1 MNADPSLSEVGRVV
15 PRAPVRRLNTDN
27 PESASGTPR
36 SGSKPICKHCGAPLL
51 DARMVEAGFCCAG
64 CSYVYRIVHEQG
76 LAGYYRIKD
85 EITTPA
91 DAAVFQPRDYAW
103 LETAQRAEECRA
115 ESPNPADRGAKAVPN
130 RRGSATPPY
139 RSAVPELTLDLQGV
153 SCAGCVWLIERLF
166 QQQAGARQIVANAQ
180 LGTVRLR
187 WVRGEFSAAG
197 FARALQGF
205 GYLVGPLGE
214 KRGEPES
221 RALAKRIGLCAAF
234 AMNVGLFTFPVY
246 FGMTRDFEYARLFG
260 LLSLAF
266 GTLSLLVGGE
276 YFIGRAVRALRL
288 GAMHIDLP
296 IGLGIAGAYAGS
308 LYGWLAGEERLVYFD
323 FVSGFILLMLIGRW
337 AQVAAVERNQR
348 RLLAMQPERPRVM
361 TDDAGEVAPEALRVG
376 QDFALAPGRMNP
388 VEAQL
393 GAAAANFSLA
403 SINGEAEP
411 RVFGSGAR
419 VPAGAVNVG
428 HAAERLTARQTWSE
442 AVLAQLLQAPERAGA
457 RDGLIERIVRG
468 YIIGILGVASLA
480 GLGWW
485 IGTGE
490 ALRTGAVVTAVLV
503 VSCPCAVALAFPLA
517 DEMATVALRRRGV
530 FVREGDLWTK
540 LGRVRQ
546 IVFDKT
552 GTLTL
557 ETPVLQNPEAL
568 RGLEPDARAALHA
581 LVRANPHPVSQA
593 LLENL
598 LAEGAS
604 EPLAGEVREEVG
616 YGVELGRWSLGRT
629 GWRVKS
635 AGITCNVLY
644 YKRVAG
650 GATVLACE
658 GRAVAEFHFAD
669 TVRMDARAEVAA
681 LRRRGFAVQIL
692 SGDRREKVAAL
703 ADELGLPAECALGE
717 LTPQEKAAWFAGER
731 GEQSLMLGDGAND
744 SLAFDRALCRGTP
757 VIHRG
762 LLEQKA
768 DFYYLGRGIG
778 GIRALFEVDAVRRR
792 TQRVILVFSIVY
804 NLLAVGLAV
813 AGRMNPLVAAILMP
827 VNSLATL
834 AIVTGGMRRVF
845 AQRAEPAA
853 S

>member
-1 MNADPSLSEVGRVV
+1 MKVALTASDVGGVTS
-15 PRAPVRRLNTDN
+15 PRSSSRSRG
-27 PESASGTPR
+27 EGTP
-36 SGSKPICKHCGAPLL
+36 PTCCKHCGAALP
-51 DARMVEAGFCCAG
+51 DARAVESGFCCAG
-64 CSYVYRIVHEQG
+64 CAYVYRLVHEHG

-85 EITTPA
+85 AITAPA
-91 DAAVFQPRDYAW
+91 DAAVFQARDYAW
-103 LETAQRAEECRA
+103 LEAAQRTAE
-115 ESPNPADRGAKAVPN
+115 
-130 RRGSATPPY
+130 ATARPGRP
-139 RSAVPELTLDLQGV
+139 PELMLDLQGV

-166 QQQAGARQIVANAQ
+166 QQQPGAREIVANAQ

-187 WVRGEFSAAG
+187 WVSGEFGAAE
-197 FARALQGF
+197 FARALQAF

-214 KRGEPES
+214 ARGESES
-221 RALAKRIGLCAAF
+221 RTLVKRIGLCTAF
-234 AMNVGLFTFPVY
+234 TMNVMLFTLPVY
-246 FGMTRDFEYARLFG
+246 FGMEREFEYARLFG

-266 GTLSLLVGGE
+266 GTLSLLVGGV
-276 YFIGRAVRALRL
+276 YFLGRAVRALRL

-296 IGLGIAGAYAGS
+296 IGLGIVGAYLGS
-308 LYGWLAGEERLVYFD
+308 LYGWLAGEERFVYFD

-348 RLLAMQPERPRVM
+348 RLLALQPKPSRVR
-361 TDDAGEVAPEALRVG
+361 TDDAGEIAPEELRVG
-376 QDFALAPGRMNP
+376 QIYALAAGQTNP

-393 GAAAANFSLA
+393 GAEAATFSLA

-411 RVFGSGAR
+411 RVFPAGAR
-419 VPAGAVNVG
+419 VPAGAVQLG
-428 HAAERLTARQTWSE
+428 HGAVRLTARQVWSE
-442 AVLAQLLQAPERAGA
+442 SLLAQLLQTPERAGA

-468 YIIGILGVASLA
+468 YIIGILGVAAAA

-485 IGTGE
+485 IGTGD
-490 ALRTGAVVTAVLV
+490 ALRTWAVVTAVLV

-530 FVREGDLWTK
+530 FVRDAALWTK
-540 LGRVRQ
+540 LRRVRHL
-546 IVFDKT
+546 VFDKT

-568 RGLEPDARAALHA
+568 RGLDPEARAALHA
-581 LVRANPHPVSQA
+581 LVRDNPHPVSQA
-593 LLENL
+593 LRENL
-598 LAEGAS
+598 LAEGAT

-616 YGVELGRWSLGRT
+616 GGVELGAWSLGRA
-629 GWRVKS
+629 GWR
-635 AGITCNVLY
+635 ANATDETCHLIGD
-644 YKRVAG
+644 KPGLA
-650 GATVLACE
+650 GATVLARD
-658 GRAVAEFHFAD
+658 GRVVAAFRFAD
-669 TVRMDARAEVAA
+669 TVRADARAEVAA

-703 ADELGLPAECALGE
+703 AGELGLPAGSALGE
-717 LTPQEKAAWFAGER
+717 LSPEEKAAWFAGSRADEA
-731 GEQSLMLGDGAND
+731 LMLGDGAND

-762 LLEQKA
+762 LLERKA

-792 TQRVILVFSIVY
+792 TQRVILIFSIAY

-827 VNSLATL
+827 VNSLTTL
-834 AIVTGGMRRVF
+834 AIVTGGMRRVV
-845 AQRAEPAA
+845 RART
-853 S
+853 